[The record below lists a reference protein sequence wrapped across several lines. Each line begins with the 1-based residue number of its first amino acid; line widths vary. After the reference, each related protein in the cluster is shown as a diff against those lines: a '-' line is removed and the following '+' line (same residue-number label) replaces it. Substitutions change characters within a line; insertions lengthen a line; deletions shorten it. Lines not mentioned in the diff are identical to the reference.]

1 MASKSLFAQV
11 IEWNGSR
18 WYLQYDP
25 ADTMSVMPDLTG
37 ARILNV
43 GCSEVK
49 LPGQSED
56 KHFYLAVVDVE
67 IPATM
72 YGNEIR
78 PARLLKGFR
87 LYDYRPP
94 EPSDVHSLRLQE
106 MAYYLKEPVAVSNRQ
121 SAQDFLNCALGGILA
136 DAERQQAT
144 DREWSRTLLE
154 PLTHA
159 SEPQNTAEAQSKK
172 PVPMPQPVGQSGSDT
187 KV

>member
-43 GCSEVK
+43 GCFEVK

-67 IPATM
+67 FPATM
-72 YGNEIR
+72 YGNEVR
-78 PARLLKGFR
+78 PERLLKGFR
-87 LYDYRPP
+87 LYDYMPP
-94 EPSDVHSLRLQE
+94 DPTNIHSLRLQE
-106 MAYYLKEPVAVSNRQ
+106 MAYYLKEPAVVSNQQ
-121 SAQDFLNCALGGILA
+121 SAQDFLNCALGGIIA

-144 DREWSRTLLE
+144 DREWSCTLLE
-154 PLTHA
+154 PLTRA
-159 SEPQNTAEAQSKK
+159 SEPQDATEAQQKK
-172 PVPMPQPVGQSGSDT
+172 PAPQPVGQSGSDA